1 MKLLVL
7 SDIHGNFDA
16 LQSVYDKEKYDKMLF
31 LGDAVDYGPE
41 PDKVLDFLKTNSDFN
56 ILGNHDNAVLTG
68 SSCNCSFDM
77 LELSDYTRENISM
90 KLLGKNDLALLKTFK
105 LNIDTEIDGK
115 NFIWYMRR
123 HTTTLTD
130 TFLQM
135 KLKRFSGT
143 SHFSIVMILY

>member
-16 LQSVYDKEKYDKMLF
+16 LQSVYNKEKYDKMIF

-41 PDKVLDFLKTNSDFN
+41 PDRVLDFLKANSDIN

-77 LELSDYTRENISM
+77 LELSDYTRDNISM
-90 KLLGKNDLALLKTFK
+90 KLLDKSDMDFLKTFK
-105 LNIDTEIDGK
+105 LNTDTEIIITEINVK
-115 NFIWYMRR
+115 VAFQTISHTVIISFLSSNFM
-123 HTTTLTD
+123 L
-130 TFLQM
+130 
-135 KLKRFSGT
+135 
-143 SHFSIVMILY
+143 ILSLV